1 MNNKPTIIKLPIQSF
16 CFGVR
21 NAIKKTNNVL
31 NKEDTIKPLSMLGE
45 VVHNKY
51 VSEYF
56 ENQGIT
62 VYKEGTRLE
71 MLDNID
77 KGTVIITAHGVSD
90 QVKNKIN
97 SLGLSSIDTTCPF
110 VSNSIMLIKKY
121 LRLDYTIIYIGSKNH
136 PESETAVSFG
146 NKVIL
151 ISSIDEAKNLD
162 INTNKLIVTNQTT
175 MSMYDIQAIINCLK
189 SKYPHLETMEKV
201 CSASIERQR
210 MVMETAKQHQN
221 DPTAAFIVI
230 GDKFSH
236 NTKKLADI
244 ISEYNDNVY
253 LAESIGDVPL
263 KKVKQYET
271 IYLASGTSTPNCII
285 EEIYNV
291 LNSDLDQEQ
300 YISKLNIDEYVK

>member
-121 LRLDYTIIYIGSKNH
+121 LHLDYTIIYIGSKNH

-175 MSMYDIQAIINCLK
+175 MSMYDIQDIINCLK

-221 DPTAAFIVI
+221 DPTTAFIVI

-253 LAESIGDVPL
+253 LAESINDVPL

>member
-90 QVKNKIN
+90 QVKNKIH

-175 MSMYDIQAIINCLK
+175 MSMYDIQDIINCLK

-221 DPTAAFIVI
+221 DPTTAFIVI

-253 LAESIGDVPL
+253 LAESISDVPL

>member
-1 MNNKPTIIKLPIQSF
+1 
-16 CFGVR
+16 
-21 NAIKKTNNVL
+21 
-31 NKEDTIKPLSMLGE
+31 MLGE

-121 LRLDYTIIYIGSKNH
+121 LHLDYTIIYIGSKNH

-175 MSMYDIQAIINCLK
+175 MSMYDIQDIINCLK

-221 DPTAAFIVI
+221 DPTTAFIVI

-236 NTKKLADI
+236 NAKKLADI

-253 LAESIGDVPL
+253 LAESINDVPL

>member
-121 LRLDYTIIYIGSKNH
+121 LHLDYTIIYIGSKNH

-162 INTNKLIVTNQTT
+162 INANKLIVTNQTT
-175 MSMYDIQAIINCLK
+175 MSIYDIQDIINCLK
-189 SKYPHLETMEKV
+189 YKYPHLETMEKV

-221 DPTAAFIVI
+221 DPTTAFIVI

-253 LAESIGDVPL
+253 LAESISDVPL

>member
-31 NKEDTIKPLSMLGE
+31 NEETSIKPLSMLGE

-71 MLDNID
+71 MLNNINE
-77 KGTVIITAHGVSD
+77 GTVIITAHGVSD
-90 QVKNKIN
+90 QVKDKIN
-97 SLGLSSIDTTCPF
+97 YLGLSSIDTTCPF
-110 VSNSIMLIKKY
+110 VSNSIKLIKKY
-121 LRLDYTIIYIGSKNH
+121 LNLDYTIIYIGSKNH

-146 NKVIL
+146 EKVIL
-151 ISSIDEAKNLD
+151 ISSIDEAKSLNID
-162 INTNKLIVTNQTT
+162 TDKLIVTNQTT
-175 MSMYDIQAIINCLK
+175 MSMYDIQDIIDCLK
-189 SKYPHLETMEKV
+189 SKYPHLEAMEKV
-201 CSASIERQR
+201 CSASIERQK

-221 DPTAAFIVI
+221 NPTTAFIVI

-244 ISEYNDNVY
+244 ISEYNSNVY
-253 LAESIGDVPL
+253 LVESISDVLL

-285 EEIYNV
+285 EEIYTI
-291 LNSDLDQEQ
+291 LNSDIDEEQ
-300 YISKLNIDEYVK
+300 YLSKLNIDDYVK

>member
-51 VSEYF
+51 VSKYF

-175 MSMYDIQAIINCLK
+175 MSMYDIQDIINCLK

-221 DPTAAFIVI
+221 DPTTAFIVI

-253 LAESIGDVPL
+253 LAESINDVPL

>member
-31 NKEDTIKPLSMLGE
+31 NKEDTIKPLYMLGE

-121 LRLDYTIIYIGSKNH
+121 LHLDYTIIYIGSKNH

-162 INTNKLIVTNQTT
+162 INANKLIVTNQTT
-175 MSMYDIQAIINCLK
+175 MSMYDIQDIINYLK

-221 DPTAAFIVI
+221 DPTTAFIVI

-253 LAESIGDVPL
+253 LAESISDVPL

>member
-121 LRLDYTIIYIGSKNH
+121 LHLDYTIIYIGSKNH

-175 MSMYDIQAIINCLK
+175 MSIYDIQDIINCLK

-221 DPTAAFIVI
+221 NPTTAFIVI

-253 LAESIGDVPL
+253 LAESISDVPL

-300 YISKLNIDEYVK
+300 YISKLNIYEYVK

>member
-1 MNNKPTIIKLPIQSF
+1 MNNKPIIIKLPIQSF

-31 NKEDTIKPLSMLGE
+31 NEETSIKPLSMLGE

-62 VYKEGTRLE
+62 VYKEGTRIE
-71 MLDNID
+71 MLNNINE
-77 KGTVIITAHGVSD
+77 GTVIITAHGVSD
-90 QVKNKIN
+90 QVKDKIN
-97 SLGLSSIDTTCPF
+97 YLGLSSIDTTCPF
-110 VSNSIMLIKKY
+110 VSNSIKLIKKY
-121 LRLDYTIIYIGSKNH
+121 LNLDYTIIYIGSKNH

-146 NKVIL
+146 EKVIL
-151 ISSIDEAKNLD
+151 ISSIDEAKNLNID
-162 INTNKLIVTNQTT
+162 TDKLIVTNQTT
-175 MSMYDIQAIINCLK
+175 MSMYDIQDIIDCLK
-189 SKYPHLETMEKV
+189 SKYPHLEAMEKV
-201 CSASIERQR
+201 CSASIERQK

-221 DPTAAFIVI
+221 NPKTAFIVI

-244 ISEYNDNVY
+244 ISEYNSNVY
-253 LAESIGDVPL
+253 LVESISDVPL

-285 EEIYNV
+285 EEIYTI
-291 LNSDLDQEQ
+291 LNSDIDEEQ
-300 YISKLNIDEYVK
+300 YLSKLNIDDYVK

>member
-31 NKEDTIKPLSMLGE
+31 SNDAASKPLSMLGE

-56 ENQGIT
+56 ENQGVT

-71 MLDNID
+71 MMDNIKD
-77 KGTVIITAHGVSD
+77 GTVIITAHGVSD
-90 QVKNKIN
+90 QVKDKIN
-97 SLGLSSIDTTCPF
+97 SLGLSIVDTTCPF

-121 LRLDYTIIYIGSKNH
+121 LSLDYTIIYIGSKNH
-136 PESETAVSFG
+136 PESETAISFG
-146 NKVIL
+146 KKVIL
-151 ISSIDEAKNLD
+151 ISSIDEAKELK
-162 INTNKLIVTNQTT
+162 TNADKLIVTNQTT
-175 MSMYDIQAIINCLK
+175 MSMFDIQDIIDCLK
-189 SKYPHLETMEKV
+189 AKYPHLEAMEKV
-201 CSASIERQR
+201 CSASIERQK

-221 DPTAAFIVI
+221 NPTTAFIVI

-244 ISEYNDNVY
+244 ILEYNTNVY
-253 LAESIGDVPL
+253 LVESISDLPL
-263 KKVKQYET
+263 KQVKQYET

-285 EEIYNV
+285 EEIYTV
-291 LNSDLDQEQ
+291 LNSDLDIDQ
-300 YISKLNIDEYVK
+300 YTSKLNIDEYVK

>member
-1 MNNKPTIIKLPIQSF
+1 MNNKPTIIKFPIQSF

-31 NKEDTIKPLSMLGE
+31 NNEDTIKPLSMLGE

-175 MSMYDIQAIINCLK
+175 MSMYDIQDIINCLK

-221 DPTAAFIVI
+221 DPTTAFIVI

-253 LAESIGDVPL
+253 LAESISDVPL

>member
-1 MNNKPTIIKLPIQSF
+1 MNNKPIIIKLPIQSF

-31 NKEDTIKPLSMLGE
+31 NEKTSVKPLSMLGE

-71 MLDNID
+71 MLNNINE
-77 KGTVIITAHGVSD
+77 GTVIITAHGVSD
-90 QVKNKIN
+90 QVKDKIN
-97 SLGLSSIDTTCPF
+97 SLGLSIVDTTCPF
-110 VSNSIMLIKKY
+110 VSNSIKLIKKY
-121 LRLDYTIIYIGSKNH
+121 LNLDYTIIYIGSKNH

-146 NKVIL
+146 EKVIL
-151 ISSIDEAKNLD
+151 ISSIDEAKNLNID
-162 INTNKLIVTNQTT
+162 TDKLIVTNQTT
-175 MSMYDIQAIINCLK
+175 MSMYDIQDIIDCLK
-189 SKYPHLETMEKV
+189 SKYPHLEAMEKV
-201 CSASIERQR
+201 CSASIERQK

-221 DPTAAFIVI
+221 NPTTAFIVI

-244 ISEYNDNVY
+244 ISEYNSNVY
-253 LAESIGDVPL
+253 LVESISDVPL

-285 EEIYNV
+285 EEIYTI
-291 LNSDLDQEQ
+291 LNSDIDEEQ
-300 YISKLNIDEYVK
+300 YLSKLNIDDYVK

>member
-162 INTNKLIVTNQTT
+162 IDTNKLIVTNQTT
-175 MSMYDIQAIINCLK
+175 MSMYDIQDIINCLK

-221 DPTAAFIVI
+221 DPTTAFIVI

-253 LAESIGDVPL
+253 LAESINDVPL

>member
-1 MNNKPTIIKLPIQSF
+1 MNNKPIIIKLPIQSF

-31 NKEDTIKPLSMLGE
+31 NEETFVKPLSMLGE

-71 MLDNID
+71 MLNNINE
-77 KGTVIITAHGVSD
+77 GTVIITAHGVSD
-90 QVKNKIN
+90 QVKDKIN
-97 SLGLSSIDTTCPF
+97 SLGLSIVDTTCPF
-110 VSNSIMLIKKY
+110 VSNSIKLIKKY
-121 LRLDYTIIYIGSKNH
+121 LNLDYTIIYIGSKNH

-146 NKVIL
+146 EKVIL
-151 ISSIDEAKNLD
+151 ISSIDEAKNLNID
-162 INTNKLIVTNQTT
+162 TDKLIVTNQTT
-175 MSMYDIQAIINCLK
+175 MSMYDIQDIIDCLK
-189 SKYPHLETMEKV
+189 SKYPHLEAMEKV
-201 CSASIERQR
+201 CSASIERQQ

-221 DPTAAFIVI
+221 NPTSAFIVI

-244 ISEYNDNVY
+244 ISEYNSNVY
-253 LAESIGDVPL
+253 LVESISDVPL

-285 EEIYNV
+285 EEIYTI
-291 LNSDLDQEQ
+291 LNSDIDEEQ
-300 YISKLNIDEYVK
+300 YLSKLNIDDYVK

>member
-31 NKEDTIKPLSMLGE
+31 NNEDTVKPLSMLGE

-121 LRLDYTIIYIGSKNH
+121 LHLDYTIIYIGSKNH

-175 MSMYDIQAIINCLK
+175 MSMYDIQDIINCLK

-221 DPTAAFIVI
+221 DPTTAFIVI

-253 LAESIGDVPL
+253 LAESINDVPL

>member
-121 LRLDYTIIYIGSKNH
+121 LHLDYTIIYIGSKNH

-175 MSMYDIQAIINCLK
+175 MSMYDIQDIINCLK

-221 DPTAAFIVI
+221 DSTTAFIVI

-236 NTKKLADI
+236 NTKKLSDI

-253 LAESIGDVPL
+253 LAESINDVPL

>member
-175 MSMYDIQAIINCLK
+175 MSMYDIQDIINCLK

-221 DPTAAFIVI
+221 DPTTAFIVI

-253 LAESIGDVPL
+253 LAESINDVPL

>member
-162 INTNKLIVTNQTT
+162 IDTNKLIVTNQTT
-175 MSMYDIQAIINCLK
+175 MSIYDIQDIINCLK

-221 DPTAAFIVI
+221 DPTTAFIVI

-253 LAESIGDVPL
+253 LAESISDVPL

>member
-31 NKEDTIKPLSMLGE
+31 NEKTSVKPLSMLGE

-71 MLDNID
+71 MLNNINE
-77 KGTVIITAHGVSD
+77 GTVIITAHGVSD
-90 QVKNKIN
+90 QVKDKIN
-97 SLGLSSIDTTCPF
+97 SLGLSIVDTTCPF
-110 VSNSIMLIKKY
+110 VSNSIKLIKKY
-121 LRLDYTIIYIGSKNH
+121 LNLDYTIIYIGSKNH

-146 NKVIL
+146 EKVIL
-151 ISSIDEAKNLD
+151 ISSIDEAKNLNID
-162 INTNKLIVTNQTT
+162 TDKLIVTNQTT
-175 MSMYDIQAIINCLK
+175 MSMYDIQDIIDCLK
-189 SKYPHLETMEKV
+189 SKYPHLEAMEKV
-201 CSASIERQR
+201 CSASIERQK

-221 DPTAAFIVI
+221 NPTTAFIVI

-244 ISEYNDNVY
+244 ISEYNSNVY
-253 LAESIGDVPL
+253 LVESISDVLL

-285 EEIYNV
+285 EEIYTI
-291 LNSDLDQEQ
+291 LNSDIDEEQ
-300 YISKLNIDEYVK
+300 YLSKLNIDDYVK

>member
-175 MSMYDIQAIINCLK
+175 MSIYDIQDIINCLK

-221 DPTAAFIVI
+221 DPTTAFIVI

-253 LAESIGDVPL
+253 LAESISDVPL

>member
-31 NKEDTIKPLSMLGE
+31 NEETSIKPLSMLGE

-71 MLDNID
+71 MLNNINE
-77 KGTVIITAHGVSD
+77 GTVIITAHVVSD
-90 QVKNKIN
+90 QVKDKIN
-97 SLGLSSIDTTCPF
+97 YLGLSSIDPTCPF
-110 VSNSIMLIKKY
+110 VSNSIKLIKKY
-121 LRLDYTIIYIGSKNH
+121 LNLDYTIIYIGSKNH

-146 NKVIL
+146 EKVIL
-151 ISSIDEAKNLD
+151 ISSIDEAKNLK
-162 INTNKLIVTNQTT
+162 INSDKLIVTNQTT
-175 MSMYDIQAIINCLK
+175 MSMYDIQDIIDCLK
-189 SKYPHLETMEKV
+189 SKYPHLEAMEKV
-201 CSASIERQR
+201 CSASIERQK

-221 DPTAAFIVI
+221 NPTTAFIVI

-244 ISEYNDNVY
+244 ISEYNSNVY
-253 LAESIGDVPL
+253 LVESISDVPL
-263 KKVKQYET
+263 KKVKQYKT

-285 EEIYNV
+285 EEIYII
-291 LNSDLDQEQ
+291 LNSDIDEEQ
-300 YISKLNIDEYVK
+300 YLSKLNIDDYVK

>member
-1 MNNKPTIIKLPIQSF
+1 MKKIF
-16 CFGVR
+16 CFILLAVMCFC
-21 NAIKKTNNVL
+21 A
-31 NKEDTIKPLSMLGE
+31 
-45 VVHNKY
+45 
-51 VSEYF
+51 VSCGNSSDVEIPD
-56 ENQGIT
+56 GM
-62 VYKEGTRLE
+62 KLDRLE
-71 MLDNID
+71 YHYASELTSEIRDF
-77 KGTVIITAHGVSD
+77 GGF
-90 QVKNKIN
+90 
-97 SLGLSSIDTTCPF
+97 C
-110 VSNSIMLIKKY
+110 
-121 LRLDYTIIYIGSKNH
+121 IGGACYPENH

-175 MSMYDIQAIINCLK
+175 MSMYDIQDIINCLK

-221 DPTAAFIVI
+221 DPTTAFIVI

-253 LAESIGDVPL
+253 LAESISDVPL

>member
-121 LRLDYTIIYIGSKNH
+121 LHLDYTIIYIGSKNH

-175 MSMYDIQAIINCLK
+175 MSIYDIQDIINCLK

-221 DPTAAFIVI
+221 DPTTAFIVI

-253 LAESIGDVPL
+253 LAESISDVPL

>member
-51 VSEYF
+51 VSKYF

-121 LRLDYTIIYIGSKNH
+121 LCLDYTIIYIGSKNH

-175 MSMYDIQAIINCLK
+175 MSMYDIQDIINCLK

-221 DPTAAFIVI
+221 DPTTAFIVI

-253 LAESIGDVPL
+253 LAESISDVPL

>member
-31 NKEDTIKPLSMLGE
+31 NNEDTVKPLSMLGE

-175 MSMYDIQAIINCLK
+175 MSMYDIQDIINCLK

-221 DPTAAFIVI
+221 DPTTAFIVI

-236 NTKKLADI
+236 NAKKLADI

-253 LAESIGDVPL
+253 LAESINDVPL

>member
-175 MSMYDIQAIINCLK
+175 MSMYDIQDIINCLK

-221 DPTAAFIVI
+221 DPTTAFIVI

-253 LAESIGDVPL
+253 LVESISDVPL

>member
-175 MSMYDIQAIINCLK
+175 MSMYDIQDIINCLK

-221 DPTAAFIVI
+221 DPTTAFIVI

-253 LAESIGDVPL
+253 LAESISDVPL

>member
-1 MNNKPTIIKLPIQSF
+1 MNNKPIIIKLPIQSF

-31 NKEDTIKPLSMLGE
+31 NEETSIKPLSMLGE

-71 MLDNID
+71 MLNNINE
-77 KGTVIITAHGVSD
+77 GTVIITAHGVSD
-90 QVKNKIN
+90 QVKDKIN
-97 SLGLSSIDTTCPF
+97 SLGLSIVDTTCPF
-110 VSNSIMLIKKY
+110 VSNSIKLIKKY
-121 LRLDYTIIYIGSKNH
+121 LNLDYTIIYIGSKNH

-146 NKVIL
+146 EKVIL
-151 ISSIDEAKNLD
+151 ISSIDEAKNLNID
-162 INTNKLIVTNQTT
+162 TDKLIVTNQTT
-175 MSMYDIQAIINCLK
+175 MSMYDIQDIIDCLK
-189 SKYPHLETMEKV
+189 SKYPHLEAMEKV
-201 CSASIERQR
+201 CSASIERQK

-221 DPTAAFIVI
+221 NPTTAFIVI

-244 ISEYNDNVY
+244 ISEYNSNVY
-253 LAESIGDVPL
+253 LVESISDVPL

-285 EEIYNV
+285 EEIYTI
-291 LNSDLDQEQ
+291 LNSDIDEEQ
-300 YISKLNIDEYVK
+300 YLSKLNIDDYVK

>member
-31 NKEDTIKPLSMLGE
+31 NNEDTVKPLSMLGE

-121 LRLDYTIIYIGSKNH
+121 LHLDYTIIYIGSKNH

-175 MSMYDIQAIINCLK
+175 MSMYDIQDIINCLK

-221 DPTAAFIVI
+221 DPTTAFIVI

-236 NTKKLADI
+236 NAKKLADI

-253 LAESIGDVPL
+253 LAESINDVPL

>member
-31 NKEDTIKPLSMLGE
+31 NKEDTVKPLSMLGE

-121 LRLDYTIIYIGSKNH
+121 LHLDYTIIYIGSKNH

-175 MSMYDIQAIINCLK
+175 MSMYDIQDIINCLK

-221 DPTAAFIVI
+221 DPTTAFIVI

-253 LAESIGDVPL
+253 LAESISDVPL

>member
-121 LRLDYTIIYIGSKNH
+121 LHLDYTIIYIGSKNH

-175 MSMYDIQAIINCLK
+175 MSMYDIQDIINYLK

-221 DPTAAFIVI
+221 DPTTAFIVI

-253 LAESIGDVPL
+253 LAESINDVPL

>member
-31 NKEDTIKPLSMLGE
+31 NEETSVKPLSMLGE

-71 MLDNID
+71 MLNNINE
-77 KGTVIITAHGVSD
+77 GTVIITAHGVSD
-90 QVKNKIN
+90 QVKDKIN
-97 SLGLSSIDTTCPF
+97 YLGLSSIDTTCPF
-110 VSNSIMLIKKY
+110 VSNSIKLIKKY
-121 LRLDYTIIYIGSKNH
+121 LNLDYTIIYIGSKNH

-146 NKVIL
+146 EKVIL
-151 ISSIDEAKNLD
+151 ISSIDEAKNLK
-162 INTNKLIVTNQTT
+162 INSDKLIVTNQTT
-175 MSMYDIQAIINCLK
+175 MSMYDIQDIIDCLK
-189 SKYPHLETMEKV
+189 SKYPHLEAMEKV
-201 CSASIERQR
+201 CSASIERQK

-221 DPTAAFIVI
+221 NPTTAFIVI

-244 ISEYNDNVY
+244 ISEYNSNVY
-253 LAESIGDVPL
+253 LVESISDVPL
-263 KKVKQYET
+263 KKVKQYKT

-285 EEIYNV
+285 EEIYII
-291 LNSDLDQEQ
+291 LNSDIDEEQ
-300 YISKLNIDEYVK
+300 YLSKLNIDDYVK

>member
-121 LRLDYTIIYIGSKNH
+121 LHLDYTIIYIGSKNH

-151 ISSIDEAKNLD
+151 ISSIDEARNLD
-162 INTNKLIVTNQTT
+162 INADKLIVTNQTT
-175 MSMYDIQAIINCLK
+175 MSMYDIQDIINCLK

-221 DPTAAFIVI
+221 DPTTAFIVI

-253 LAESIGDVPL
+253 LAESINDVPL

>member
-31 NKEDTIKPLSMLGE
+31 NEEDTIKPLSMLGE

-162 INTNKLIVTNQTT
+162 IDTNKLIVTNQTT
-175 MSMYDIQAIINCLK
+175 MSIYDIQDIINCLK

-221 DPTAAFIVI
+221 DPTTAFIVI

-253 LAESIGDVPL
+253 LAESISDVPL

-300 YISKLNIDEYVK
+300 YISKLNIYEYVK

>member
-175 MSMYDIQAIINCLK
+175 MSMYDIQDIINCLK
-189 SKYPHLETMEKV
+189 YKYPHLETMEKV

-221 DPTAAFIVI
+221 DPTTAFIVI

-253 LAESIGDVPL
+253 LAESISDIPL

>member
-175 MSMYDIQAIINCLK
+175 MSMYDIQDIINCLK
-189 SKYPHLETMEKV
+189 SKYPHFETMEKV

-221 DPTAAFIVI
+221 DPTTAFIVI

-253 LAESIGDVPL
+253 LAESISDVPL